1 MKSSGLLKGILVVV
15 ALLII
20 GGVVYYF
27 VFNPGN
33 KYNRLVSEADGLFSE
48 QQYEEAE
55 KRYAEALEIRA
66 DETHPR
72 QRLKAIDSLQRQLE
86 LDIRYDEKVQKADL
100 LYSQGKYQEA
110 SQYYFDALN
119 IKTDE
124 EYPVNQIKKI
134 RDILQ
139 DPEYAEKQKK
149 ESTAKNVQPPAN
161 KQTKKTE
168 PKRSIPPTAE
178 GKYFHVIVGVFE
190 DHKNAIEMKDRMV
203 EMGKESM
210 LIQRPGN
217 MEAVTFGSYDN
228 IHTAF
233 NFLKFVRND
242 VNEDA
247 WVLYHET
254 K

>member
-1 MKSSGLLKGILVVV
+1 MNSSGLLKGILVVV
-15 ALLII
+15 GLLII

-27 VFNPGN
+27 VLNPGN
-33 KYNRLVSEADGLFSE
+33 KYNRLVSEADGLFNE

-66 DETHPR
+66 DESHPR
-72 QRLKAIDSLQRQLE
+72 QRLLAIDSLQRQLE

-100 LYSQGKYQEA
+100 LYSQGQYQEA
-110 SQYYFDALN
+110 SQYYFEALN

-134 RDILQ
+134 RDILK
-139 DPEYAEKQKK
+139 DPEYAEKQKPQPK
-149 ESTAKNVQPPAN
+149 SEPAKTTAP
-161 KQTKKTE
+161 KKA
-168 PKRSIPPTAE
+168 IPTTTD
-178 GKYFHVIVGVFE
+178 GKYFHVIVGVF
-190 DHKNAIEMKDRMV
+190 DNHSNAIKMRDRMV
-203 EMGKESM
+203 ELGKESV
-210 LIQRPGN
+210 LIERPGN
-217 MEAVTFGSYDN
+217 MEAVTFGSYDD

-247 WVLYHET
+247 WVLYHKT
-254 K
+254 Q